1 MKIIAF
7 VGLPLSGKSTASSV
21 AREMGIPVVVM
32 GDVVREEVK
41 KRGLPLTDENA
52 GKVANELREREGMD
66 AIAKRCIPRIREL
79 DSDVVVVDGIRGIAE
94 VDRFRKTF
102 GNDFILIAIESPAEM
117 RLERARK
124 RGREDDRSIKTM
136 EDLKRRDEREI
147 SWGMLEAMEKANL
160 VVENVS
166 GIDDFRDKVRA
177 ILKNF
182 TRGIEVDVYTE
193 VNPTEDVE
201 KVKKAIEN
209 LFPGIELEFDE
220 SKGVLR
226 GRVERL
232 DRFRELLR
240 MQRILDT
247 ARAEL
252 KRGWRG
258 KESTVFINK
267 QAATVS
273 RINFTE
279 EKTTLSP
286 IVVTFKAYGVPFEKF
301 IDWLAPE
308 TRDGKPV
315 REIELWD

>member
-166 GIDDFRDKVRA
+166 GIDDFGDKVRA

-220 SKGVLR
+220 GKGILR
-226 GRVERL
+226 GRVERV

>member
-94 VDRFRKTF
+94 VDRFRKAF
-102 GNDFILIAIESPAEM
+102 GNDFILIAIESPAEL

-166 GIDDFRDKVRA
+166 SIDDFRDKVRA

-220 SKGVLR
+220 SKGILR